1 MTALAVLVG
10 AALALWFCTVL
21 GVAYAT
27 WRFSY
32 QPFRVMRAD
41 LAALNAKHETFKSE
55 VLAQIETRR
64 SRVGAFGNEEL
75 AGIEA
80 DLLNDSRRRRAEAG
94 QVR

>member
-10 AALALWFCTVL
+10 AALALWVCTVL

-41 LAALNAKHETFKSE
+41 IAALDQKHEAFKHE

-64 SRVGAFGNEEL
+64 SRVGAFSDEEL
-75 AGIEA
+75 AGVE
-80 DLLNDSRRRRAEAG
+80 DRLMNDSRRRRAEAG